1 MKIAFVNMPWS
12 TSVFPVDLGDS
23 IALWT
28 EAVVQRLNQKH
39 DIVVYGNR
47 YLSQPKVE
55 YYGSIEVRR
64 VSAAIDMK
72 LGNRV
77 LNKLTQWLKW
87 SQSPLSSQF
96 YYLTYI
102 LQVALDLRSQAC
114 DIVHLY
120 SFSQFVP
127 IIRWL
132 NPKIKIVFH
141 SHEEWLSQFDQ
152 VQITQRIKQADLI
165 LGCSQYLTSTHRKH
179 FPHLAARCHAVFNG
193 VDPTVFCKSR
203 RLEQQNP
210 KNIVFVGRVSPEK
223 GVHTLIAAF
232 NRIAEL
238 DPDVELTI
246 VGPLASLSREYLTA
260 LSDDPKVRD
269 LLPLCDFDYP
279 QYLLS
284 QLSDFAAERVK
295 FVGSVEHNQVCDYL
309 QQADILVNPS
319 FTESFGFSVVEA
331 MAFELPVVAAQVG
344 GMTDTV
350 KPGQTGLFFEA
361 GNVAQLTEAVRS
373 LLSDRGRCLEM
384 GRSGRQRVLEH
395 FTWDAVVKQLA
406 IHYESLNAQP
416 QVQIIQTK
424 PSPSRIRK

>member
-1 MKIAFVNMPWS
+1 
-12 TSVFPVDLGDS
+12 VFPVDSGDS

-28 EAVVQRLNQKH
+28 EAVTQRLSQKY

-47 YLSQPKVE
+47 QRSQPKVA
-55 YYGSIEVRR
+55 YYGSVEFRR

-77 LNKLTQWLKW
+77 LNKLSKWLKL
-87 SQSPLSSQF
+87 SRSTLSSQF

-132 NPKIKIVFH
+132 NPQIKIVLH
-141 SHEEWLSQFDQ
+141 SHEEWLSQFERN
-152 VQITQRIKQADLI
+152 QIARRIKQADLI
-165 LGCSQYLTSTHRKH
+165 LGCSQYLTATHQRQ
-179 FPHLAARCHAVFNG
+179 FPQFADRCHTVYNG
-193 VDPTVFCKSR
+193 VNPTAFCKSR
-203 RLEQQNP
+203 RLAQPNS

-232 NRIAEL
+232 NQLAEL
-238 DPDVELTI
+238 DPDVGLTI
-246 VGPLASLSREYLTA
+246 VGPLVSLSREYLTA
-260 LSDDPKVRD
+260 LSDDPKVRE
-269 LLPLCDFDYP
+269 LAPLCDLDYP
-279 QYLLS
+279 QYLFS
-284 QLSDFAAERVK
+284 QLSAHAAQRLK
-295 FVGSVEHNQVCDYL
+295 FVGSVEHDQVCQYL

-319 FTESFGFSVVEA
+319 FSESFGLSVVEA
-331 MAFELPVVAAQVG
+331 MAFELPVIVAQVG

-350 KPGQTGLFFEA
+350 ASGQTGLFFEA
-361 GNVAQLTEAVRS
+361 GNVEQLTETLQS

-384 GRSGRQRVLEH
+384 GRSGRQRVLAH
-395 FTWDAVVKQLA
+395 FTWDAVVKELA
-406 IHYESLNAQP
+406 IQYESLKSQI
-416 QVQIIQTK
+416 QVPATQAK
-424 PSPSRIRK
+424 LAPSKIHK